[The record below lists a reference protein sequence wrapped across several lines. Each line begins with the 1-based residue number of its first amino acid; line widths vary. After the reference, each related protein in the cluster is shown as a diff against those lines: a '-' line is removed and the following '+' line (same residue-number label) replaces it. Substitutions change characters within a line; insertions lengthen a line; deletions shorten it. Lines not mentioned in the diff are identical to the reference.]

1 MRILLS
7 ILSICVLGGC
17 VEVPLK
23 KTKCEDQL
31 TGTAS
36 IRDKNE
42 FNEFVLIARRGD
54 SVTNIS
60 FCGPKQQIFKTDTIT
75 KYKQETKKAGRPQWS
90 GGGFE
95 EGFIYINRIFKP
107 YYVEIHAIERGD
119 CSCRHLF
126 PYFANGRYYIK

>member
-1 MRILLS
+1 MDRITMPSALLSCLLLIPLRGQESCQKQVVIGHRGRSAIYYMRILLS

-60 FCGPKQQIFKTDTIT
+60 FCGPK
-75 KYKQETKKAGRPQWS
+75 
-90 GGGFE
+90 
-95 EGFIYINRIFKP
+95 
-107 YYVEIHAIERGD
+107 
-119 CSCRHLF
+119 
-126 PYFANGRYYIK
+126 